1 MYKRMLLKDES
12 DFLKRP
18 QQLHVIF
25 APMSKFRDEIYA
37 ATSAEEAR
45 LIAEKYSLPYNPRSL
60 RIVKTNW
67 TIIDDTV
74 RKTELS
80 SNTDYNLTIFKDT
93 SVSAKQAKASNLSDE
108 ELVMELV
115 KRGYAVSKAD
125 K

>member
-1 MYKRMLLKDES
+1 MLLKDEL
-12 DFLKRP
+12 DPLKTP
-18 QQLHVIF
+18 QQLIF
-25 APMSKFRDEIYA
+25 TRMPKFRDEIYA

-45 LIAEKYSLPYNPRSL
+45 LIAEEYTLPYNPRTSQTI
-60 RIVKTNW
+60 RIHW

-74 RKTELS
+74 EKTELS
-80 SNTDYNLTIFKDT
+80 SNTGYTLIIYKDA

-108 ELVMELV
+108 ELVIELI